1 MLTLLIFNKKFLS
14 KKSIMSIVISN
25 IIEKYY
31 SYSRNNFHNG
41 QFHSLSHIAGNILI
55 ELYDMDEKKEL
66 DEISKTFL
74 NANQSIK
81 HIINILNREK
91 TSNRIH
97 AINEEYRLLLEENI
111 TKYQNNQNDTLNSI
125 ITDVTN
131 KLNLEHLSEMDFEN
145 QLIEQVSNKMIE
157 SRVEG
162 KLDNDSRI
170 FVSHPDHK
178 QKIRTIHR
186 SHKSGGNKKHIIH
199 EELSKVVNSNI
210 QQNSNDINQHIK
222 VIETGIKDILSLQV
236 ERVNKG
242 IDVMGQVIYN
252 KLEEISKNQV
262 TNNTF
267 IEKQTIFVDSLVTVI
282 NELTQ
287 IVSVNIM
294 NKLSEVLNTID
305 LSNNT
310 QSDILVNFFIKLEE
324 QTLTLLRDNIL
335 IPQINIILE
344 KMENKLSNTEKI
356 IKHNTNSILRS
367 VEEKSNLLKDEIV
380 NFNAIIGDQI

>member
-186 SHKSGGNKKHIIH
+186 SHKNGGNKKHIIH